1 MWDLY
6 SKNIKLKNR
15 SYLSQAG
22 TVQISYVLTIY
33 FISQEQNN
41 GGFVHNSLSEKKC
54 TVGKHKNSPAYHKPG
69 SHKGKSPYALIPM
82 VTTWWNPIIHCQDD
96 MGCTFLLFLHIWKK
110 TEKMYSVP
118 FLYSAVLYVAIV
130 QEGVSPWTCT
140 CASRH
145 VHMTSLNN
153 INRTFTGLK
162 GKMKYCGHFNR
173 NIQTHQ
179 KYSLIKKTK

>member
-1 MWDLY
+1 
-6 SKNIKLKNR
+6 
-15 SYLSQAG
+15 
-22 TVQISYVLTIY
+22 
-33 FISQEQNN
+33 
-41 GGFVHNSLSEKKC
+41 
-54 TVGKHKNSPAYHKPG
+54 
-69 SHKGKSPYALIPM
+69 M

-110 TEKMYSVP
+110 TENMYSVP

-162 GKMKYCGHFNR
+162 GKMKYCGHLNKK
-173 NIQTHQ
+173 IKT
-179 KYSLIKKTK
+179 IKKWILKKKKQNKGSNCFETRAVLYILTKNNGIYSSCNTGASFTAEGSGNISI

>member
-1 MWDLY
+1 MLRTHKSKKSSKYRSLKKWVDFY
-6 SKNIKLKNR
+6 S
-15 SYLSQAG
+15 QW
-22 TVQISYVLTIY
+22 
-33 FISQEQNN
+33 
-41 GGFVHNSLSEKKC
+41 KKRRRIVYYD
-54 TVGKHKNSPAYHKPG
+54 TPSIRENPHTP
-69 SHKGKSPYALIPM
+69 LFLM

-179 KYSLIKKTK
+179 KYSLTKKTK

>member
-1 MWDLY
+1 
-6 SKNIKLKNR
+6 
-15 SYLSQAG
+15 
-22 TVQISYVLTIY
+22 
-33 FISQEQNN
+33 
-41 GGFVHNSLSEKKC
+41 
-54 TVGKHKNSPAYHKPG
+54 
-69 SHKGKSPYALIPM
+69 M

-110 TEKMYSVP
+110 TENMYSVP

-179 KYSLIKKTK
+179 KCSLTKKQNKGSNCFETRAVLYILTKIMEYILPAIRELPSRQKEAATYPYNPKVRNRLERSSERSDKAGPISSLRKIRQRVPRQ

>member
-1 MWDLY
+1 
-6 SKNIKLKNR
+6 
-15 SYLSQAG
+15 
-22 TVQISYVLTIY
+22 
-33 FISQEQNN
+33 
-41 GGFVHNSLSEKKC
+41 
-54 TVGKHKNSPAYHKPG
+54 
-69 SHKGKSPYALIPM
+69 M

-110 TEKMYSVP
+110 TENMYSVP

-179 KYSLIKKTK
+179 KCSLIKKKQNKGSNCFETRAFLYILTKKIMEYILPAIRELPSRQKEAATYPYNPKVRNRLERSSERSDKAGPISSLRKIRQRVPRQ